1 MEKKKNAKIALCYI
15 SSGNYYYS
23 VQKSKEVG
31 HEATYLPCNKTLPT
45 CILIP
50 GVTVFV
56 RCGSIP
62 CKFIRAKVCILVR
75 HSQAKIPTKTPK
87 GTQHAATG
95 SVSKL
100 SCD

>member
-1 MEKKKNAKIALCYI
+1 MRVKVGKEKTAKIALCYI
-15 SSGNYYYS
+15 SSGSYYYS

-50 GVTVFV
+50 GITVFV

-62 CKFIRAKVCILVR
+62 CKFSPAKVCIWVR

-95 SVSKL
+95 SV
-100 SCD
+100 